1 MEQSLRQPLIVHSRV
16 INGVKFVAF
25 DNCGLSHYYRN
36 DQFARIKAEF
46 EGVSMRGGAE
56 DAGIVTSKTPIYN
69 TRMGEYDI
77 ILAFSDMGGMLF
89 NESEVKHAIRSA
101 RKRD

>member
-1 MEQSLRQPLIVHSRV
+1 M
-16 INGVKFVAF
+16 G
-25 DNCGLSHYYRN
+25 G
-36 DQFARIKAEF
+36 F
-46 EGVSMRGGAE
+46 EGVSMRGVAE
-56 DAGIVTSKTPIYN
+56 DAGIVTSKTRKTPIYN

-77 ILAFSDMGGMLF
+77 ILAVSDMGGMLF